1 VAALG
6 AIGLA
11 STGFGAA
18 AAALRT
24 SAGRSVLVR
33 AALEWANRAIDGRV
47 TVGSVEGS
55 LLGGLD
61 AREVRVWDPA
71 GQLLARVARLQV
83 RYGLRDLL
91 ARRVVLGQLIITAPS
106 VNLIAAPDGPFNY
119 ERVLRL
125 DRAGGGGP
133 APLVAFRDVVIT
145 DGTVAIQSPADS
157 SAGRGTIRERR
168 IEGLNARLSYARI
181 SSPLPAD
188 RALHFE
194 IAHLAAEVSDPA
206 LRLEG
211 ARGVIDIAGDSL
223 LLDLDEVRL
232 PRSRAAVKG
241 ALSWDAGSLR
251 YRLDVRSRSVRLEDL
266 RWIEARFPEGLA
278 VEGEGAIRSQGEDVL
293 AFTGDD
299 MTLVGADGR
308 GGRMHGRL
316 ALILGPGDR
325 WSLDS
330 TDVNLD
336 DFDLEYWRPMLDT
349 LPLAGRITGRFRGRG
364 PRESLQV
371 ALQWAF
377 RDSLVPN
384 WPRSMLEADGRV
396 AIGVPGEFVFHD
408 FVVRSA
414 SLDLGTVR
422 RLVPLGLVG
431 RLDAAGTLN
440 GPWREA
446 EFSGTLR
453 HADAPLPPSSVRGVL
468 RLDARRDTV
477 GLWADWVADSL
488 SLDGLRSSYPAL
500 RLSGSFGGDLRLSG
514 YLDSLTLRADLAGPA
529 GTVHASGA
537 LVLLA
542 PPWGARSFTARFSDV
557 DLRGFDPSW
566 PPTAL
571 HGRLAGTAWLDSG
584 LAPGATLSLRL
595 DSSSVAG
602 TGLDSVWVR
611 LATADSLIRVDTG
624 AAWGPGF
631 VVGSVGSLGLGG
643 SHEGSLEVRLRS
655 DSVESLAP
663 LVRWLRVAG
672 ADSVPDSVAG
682 GGIEL
687 SLTLT
692 GSLERAAS
700 RWRGRLGRLR
710 WGQLYVRGAAAA
722 ASLDPGVA
730 AVRLDL
736 DVDSVTWG
744 GLDFSG
750 VEGRIRGLRDSL
762 AWFARARLGT
772 EGSWLAGGRWRRE
785 PARGIAVIDSL
796 GVLLPSGAWF
806 LTRGAAI
813 EVSDEAADVGDL
825 KLRSASG
832 RSSVTLAGR
841 FPRAGP
847 GALRLGIEGLPLE
860 DVWALLQLPGTAGGE
875 LSGSI
880 DLAGTAAAPE
890 IRGTI
895 GLTNGVFGA
904 FRSPYVAGTVEYR
917 NRLLG
922 GEFGLWR
929 GGQQILELSAELP
942 LDLAL
947 NPAGDRRLPGPL
959 SVRAV
964 ADGVD
969 LAFIETMIPL
979 ARQTSGRLY
988 AEASIGGTWTRP
1000 ELGGTVRITDG
1011 AATFPALGVRHE
1023 RLNGVL
1029 VLSGDTIRVDQLSVR
1044 SGEGTLAVSG
1054 YVRLEELTR
1063 PRLALQLA
1071 ADRFRAIAARD
1082 VVAATVSG
1090 DFALQGPVFG
1100 ATLSGR
1106 GSIVQGVV
1114 YFTDMITKEI
1124 VNLEDPRYEADLA
1137 DLLYRS
1143 GLERR
1148 VLREEF
1154 QSRFLDRLR
1163 IENLTLEMGSEVW
1176 MRSSEANFQLA
1187 GRVLV
1192 GKDGDRYRLDG
1203 TLETPRGTYRLPLT
1217 TGVTREFAVTRGQL
1231 QYFGTP
1237 DLNATLDIEA
1247 RHVVRRPTEN
1257 VTVTVHIGGTM
1268 YAPSLR
1274 FTSDIRPPIS
1284 ETEIIS
1290 YLLFGTSSF
1299 EALAA
1304 GGGQGRQEL
1313 LSSTASRVLAGQLER
1328 SLIGDFGLPLD
1339 YLQIRPGESSPLS
1352 GIEVAVGKHLWL
1364 LGVSTFLT
1372 LSPRVCQ
1379 NRSVLDP
1386 GELGV
1391 SIEVRLSR
1399 QWLLAGSR
1407 DPVGA
1412 CAVSSQ
1418 LRGGSPY
1425 QLGVDLLWERGR

>member
-1 VAALG
+1 MPAGLG
-6 AIGLA
+6 AVALA
-11 STGFGAA
+11 GTAFGVA

-24 SAGRSVLVR
+24 GAGRSVLVR

-47 TVGSVEGS
+47 TVGTVEGS

-61 AREVRVWDPA
+61 AREVQIRDLE
-71 GQLLARVARLQV
+71 GQLLARFARLQV

-91 ARRVVLGQLIITAPS
+91 ERRVVLGQLIITAPS
-106 VNLIAAPDGPFNY
+106 VNLIASSDGSFNY

-125 DRAGGGGP
+125 NGPGGGGP
-133 APLVAFRDVVIT
+133 TPLVAFRDVVIT
-145 DGTVAIQSPADS
+145 DGTVVIQSPPDS
-157 SAGRGTIRERR
+157 TAGPGTIRERR

-181 SSPLPAD
+181 SSPIPAD
-188 RALHFE
+188 RPLHFE
-194 IAHLAAEVSDPA
+194 IENLTAEFSDPA
-206 LRLEG
+206 LRLAG

-232 PRSRAAVKG
+232 PQSRAAVSG
-241 ALSWDAGSLR
+241 TLGWEAGPLR
-251 YRLDVRSRSVRLEDL
+251 YRLDVRARRVMLEDL
-266 RWIEARFPEGLA
+266 RWIEERFPAALAAEGDA
-278 VEGEGAIRSQGEDVL
+278 TIRSRDDDVL
-293 AFTGDD
+293 AFTGRDV
-299 MTLVGADGR
+299 TLVGADGK
-308 GGRMHGRL
+308 GGRMRGRI

-325 WSLDS
+325 WTLDS
-330 TDVNLD
+330 TDVRLD

-349 LPLAGRITGRFRGRG
+349 LPVAGRVTGWFRGAG
-364 PRESLQV
+364 PRDSLQV

-377 RDSLVPN
+377 RDSLVPE
-384 WPRSMLEADGRV
+384 WPLSTIQADGRV

-414 SLDLGTVR
+414 SLDMGTVR
-422 RLVPLGLVG
+422 RLVPLTLAG
-431 RLDAAGTLN
+431 RLDGAGTLN

-468 RLDARRDTV
+468 RVDARRDTV
-477 GLWADWVADSL
+477 GLWADWAADSL
-488 SLDGLRSSYPAL
+488 SLDGLRSSYPQL
-500 RLSGSFGGDLRLSG
+500 RLSGSFAGDVRLSG
-514 YLDSLTLRADLAGPA
+514 YLDSLALQADLAGPS
-529 GTVHASGA
+529 GTVHAAGD

-542 PPWGARSFTARFSDV
+542 PPWGARRFEARFNDL
-557 DLRGFDPSW
+557 DLRGFDSSW
-566 PPTAL
+566 PPTSL
-571 HGRLAGTAWLDSG
+571 RGRLAATAWLDSG
-584 LAPGATLSLRL
+584 LAPRAELSVRL
-595 DSSSVAG
+595 ESSRVAG
-602 TGLDSVWVR
+602 TTVDSVWAR
-611 LATADSLIRVDTG
+611 LGTADSVVRVDTG
-624 AAWGPGF
+624 IVWGPGF
-631 VVGSVGSLGLGG
+631 VVRSGGKLGLGG
-643 SHEGSLEVRLRS
+643 SHGGSLDVLLRS
-655 DSVESLAP
+655 DSAASLEP
-663 LVRWLRVAG
+663 FVRWLRIGG

-687 SLTLT
+687 SLTVS
-692 GSLERAAS
+692 GSLERTS
-700 RWRGRLGRLR
+700 PRWRGRLARLR
-710 WGQLYVRGAAAA
+710 WGDWSARGVTASGSLDSGAASVRVDLAA
-722 ASLDPGVA
+722 
-730 AVRLDL
+730 
-736 DVDSVTWG
+736 DSVSWRG
-744 GLDFSG
+744 FDFSG
-750 VEGRIRGLRDSL
+750 IEGRLGGSGDSL
-762 AWFARARLGT
+762 AWFARARLGAD
-772 EGSWLAGGRWRRE
+772 GSWLAGGRWRRE
-785 PARGIAVIDSL
+785 PTRQLAVIDSM
-796 GVLLPSGAWF
+796 GVLLPSDAWF
-806 LTRGAAI
+806 LSRGATV
-813 EVSDEAADVGDL
+813 EFRDEAADVSGL
-825 KLRSASG
+825 ELRSAGG
-832 RSSVTLAGR
+832 RSSVTVAGR
-841 FPRAGP
+841 FPRTAP
-847 GALRLGIEGLPLE
+847 GALRIGVEGLPLE
-860 DVWALLQLPGTAGGE
+860 DVWALLQLEGTAGGE

-880 DLAGTAAAPE
+880 ELAGLAEAPE

-895 GLTNGVFGA
+895 GLTNGVFGE
-904 FRSPYVAGTVEYR
+904 FRSPYIAGTVEYA

-929 GGQQILELSAELP
+929 GGQQILELSVQLP

-947 NPAGDRRLPGPL
+947 KPVDDRRLPGSL

-988 AEASIGGTWTRP
+988 ADVSIGGTWARP
-1000 ELGGTVRITDG
+1000 QLGGTVRVTDG

-1023 RLNGVL
+1023 RLNGAL
-1029 VLSGDTIRVDQLSVR
+1029 VLSGDTIRVDYLSLR
-1044 SGEGTLAVSG
+1044 SGDGTLAVSG

-1100 ATLSGR
+1100 ATLTGR
-1106 GSIVQGVV
+1106 GTIVQGIL
-1114 YFTDMITKEI
+1114 YFTDLITKEI
-1124 VNLEDPRYEADLA
+1124 VDLEDPRYEADLT

-1143 GLERR
+1143 GLERHA
-1148 VLREEF
+1148 LREEF
-1154 QSRFLDRLR
+1154 QNRFLDRLR

-1192 GKDGDRYRLDG
+1192 GKEGDRYRLDG

-1217 TGVTREFAVTRGQL
+1217 TGVFREFAVTRGQL

-1247 RHVVRRPTEN
+1247 RHVVRRPSEN

-1304 GGGQGRQEL
+1304 GQGQREL

-1339 YLQIRPGESSPLS
+1339 YLQIRPGEASPLS
-1352 GIEVAVGKHLWL
+1352 GIEVAVGKHLSL

-1391 SIEVRLSR
+1391 SIEFRLSR

-1412 CAVSSQ
+1412 CAVGSQ
-1418 LRGGSPY
+1418 VLGGSRY